1 MTALSPLIHFALTLA
16 DGLDAA
22 CDEMPEPA
30 CTDAR
35 ITLSGFAR
43 GLQIAAEKLKGEEA
57 ERERRMMERVE

>member
-1 MTALSPLIHFALTLA
+1 MTALSPFIHFALTLA

-35 ITLSGFAR
+35 ITLSGLAR
-43 GLQIAAEKLKGEEA
+43 ALQLAAEKLKAEEA
-57 ERERRMMERVE
+57 DRERKLMEAV